1 MFLHKCHYYW
11 RGTAATGVCRRPGY
25 WCLQKARLLMP
36 AEGQVVSA
44 AVPEVGAALVAV
56 AGLLVLGLHHTLHG
70 GHGGQDST
78 TIQVTFVSKLN
89 LDFFSL
95 FQPF

>member
-1 MFLHKCHYYW
+1 
-11 RGTAATGVCRRPGY
+11 
-25 WCLQKARLLMP
+25 MP

-56 AGLLVLGLHHTLHG
+56 AGLLVLGLHHALHG
-70 GHGGQDST
+70 GHGT
-78 TIQVTFVSKLN
+78 NITIFVSTLN

-95 FQPF
+95 FEPF